1 MAKIAL
7 ADMIAELRAEL
18 MRARA
23 QGDAMQAGEDSEE
36 DSEPVR
42 FGVVDA
48 EIELQVTASTEDGG
62 SGGIKFWV
70 VTAGVESKAGKS
82 SIQTLRLKLSP
93 VDSEGKPYLISRG
106 DTR

>member
-1 MAKIAL
+1 VAKIAL
-7 ADMIAELRAEL
+7 ADMVAELRAEL

-23 QGDAMQAGEDSEE
+23 QGDAMQTGE

-62 SGGIKFWV
+62 SGCIKFWV
-70 VTAGVESKAGKS
+70 VTAGVESKAGES